1 MNNFG
6 YIAAVSIDG
15 KRAAVLELKC
25 ASPHLADSAEF
36 QGLAKKL
43 CELAAIF
50 APRWLSVESI
60 PEKIK
65 ESLLNDCRREAMKQG
80 IPKDDSES
88 YALNLFSS
96 TAAKICLLTQTID
109 GVPASEIIARFSKN
123 HGFIHVSRFYCM
135 NIDQ

>member
-1 MNNFG
+1 MNDFG
-6 YIAAVSIDG
+6 YIAAVSFEG

-36 QGLAKKL
+36 QELAQKL
-43 CELAAIF
+43 CETAAIF

-65 ESLLNDCRREAMKQG
+65 ESLLNDCRHEAIKRG

-96 TAAKICLLTQTID
+96 TASKICLLSQTID
-109 GVPASEIIARFSKN
+109 GVPASEIIACFSKN
-123 HGFIHVSRFYCM
+123 HGSIHVSRFYCM